1 MKQPEV
7 IVWTVVAI
15 WVLLAAALI
24 AYSSAHDEVARE
36 CDLLGGFY
44 FGKQVYECKR
54 KKDQDAQQEIAE

>member
-1 MKQPEV
+1 MKPPEV

-44 FGKQVYECKR
+44 FGKQVF
-54 KKDQDAQQEIAE
+54 DNSPP